1 MYFISLKLIRQPSN
15 LFVEGK
21 ENSTLEISEI
31 LRILDEGKDLKNWNG
46 SINSLFDC
54 LLQFLTSL
62 EVPLSQTKQANI
74 KSSFDYV
81 IEFLKDLL
89 KKLKSDSDLC
99 EKIIFIFCS
108 FMIPDKQETEIKIL
122 KLKKLLK

>member
-1 MYFISLKLIRQPSN
+1 
-15 LFVEGK
+15 
-21 ENSTLEISEI
+21 LEITEI

-54 LLQFLTSL
+54 LLQFLSSL
-62 EVPLSQTKQANI
+62 EVPLFQTKQSNI
-74 KSSFDYV
+74 KSSFDYL

-89 KKLKSDSDLC
+89 KKLKSDSDLS
-99 EKIIFIFCS
+99 EKIIFTFCS